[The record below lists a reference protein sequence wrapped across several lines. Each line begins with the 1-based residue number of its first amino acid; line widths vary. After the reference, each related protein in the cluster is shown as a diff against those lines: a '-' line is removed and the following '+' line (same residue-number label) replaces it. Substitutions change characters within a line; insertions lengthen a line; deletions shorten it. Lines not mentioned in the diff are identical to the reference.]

1 MIVEVPG
8 ATDVAHMALFA
19 RELRS
24 IQASEEIQLDFGE
37 VRFTSPAWLAI
48 IGGSLR
54 QLKIDHPKIKRRA
67 LNYRH
72 LGYAGH
78 MGFFGYLGLNFGSP
92 LGAALGSETYVPLT
106 ERFTAE
112 VRCAAAEKMV
122 PVGEH
127 IHAEAERLAA
137 VLTCTDSGALQD
149 TLAYAI
155 REIIR
160 NVVEHSEAH
169 SYTFAAQYWP
179 SRQEVEMV
187 VSDQGI
193 GLASSLRQNSNLS
206 IESDADALT
215 TAIQPGMSSKAWR
228 KSRHDDDWANSGYG
242 LFMTE
247 GLCRLG
253 GIFQLMSGDV
263 VLDIRGAQKRLH
275 PASWAGTVVVLRL
288 DTSQLRALSETLQ
301 DLRDEGRRMERAAK
315 GHAIG
320 PSRASQA
327 SKPRGWTPQA

>member
-1 MIVEVPG
+1 MKVEVPG
-8 ATDVAHMALFA
+8 ATDVAGMALFA
-19 RELRS
+19 RELRK
-24 IQASEEIQLDFGE
+24 IQPNEEIQLDFGE

-54 QLKIDHPKIKRRA
+54 QLKIDHPKVKRRA
-67 LNYRH
+67 LGYKH
-72 LGYAGH
+72 LSYAGH
-78 MGFFGYLGLNFGSP
+78 MGFFDYLGLNFGSP

-106 ERFTAE
+106 ERFTGE
-112 VRCAAAEKMV
+112 VRRAAAEKMV
-122 PVGEH
+122 PIGEH
-127 IHAEAERLAA
+127 IHTEAERLAA
-137 VLTCTDSGALQD
+137 VLTRTDSGTLQD
-149 TLAYAI
+149 TLAYTI

-193 GLASSLRQNSNLS
+193 GLAQSLRQNPTLS
-206 IESDADALT
+206 IESDEDALT

-228 KSRHDDDWANSGYG
+228 KSRHHNDWVNSGYG

-253 GIFQLMSGDV
+253 GTFQLMSGDV
-263 VLDIRGAQKRLH
+263 VLDIRGAQRQLH
-275 PASWAGTVVVLRL
+275 PASWSGTVVVLRL
-288 DTSQLRALSETLQ
+288 DTGQLRALSASLQ
-301 DLRDEGRRMERAAK
+301 DLRNEGRRMERAAK
-315 GHAIG
+315 GHSIG
-320 PSRASQA
+320 PSRASQT
-327 SKPRGWTPQA
+327 SKPRSWTPQS